1 MNLRYRLPGILA
13 ILMLFAFP
21 LEAQFSLS
29 ADFTAMYDDNINNN
43 ALQLEDR
50 IGQLS
55 LTAGYDWTS
64 DNPSAQL
71 FYSGS
76 FSYFSRVLDR
86 TFHDHTLGA
95 TYSSRLGGPDG
106 PAVLSLGGTYM
117 TRVNREYYSFYDHHQ
132 FSFHGNLQFSI
143 SEAWTGRAGY
153 AIRSLTLSELP
164 DLDYFEHYGF
174 GQISTTLATRTTI
187 IAEGDIGYKV
197 YKTGN
202 LDTVGTSPGPG
213 GGNAVVTSSVPT
225 VTQVVGLI
233 RIGQAITDVTGLSVT
248 ALYQLNLQKETR
260 YLSSVSGLISDDEV
274 FDDRY
279 AYEGPHGS
287 VMLTQL
293 IGENLLVRASAG
305 LHVKRYSERPAFDLA
320 GNEVSAQRNDTRRYA
335 TLLVQ
340 GYLES
345 LNIMISAQYDYIV
358 NSSND
363 EFFDYTN
370 NALTLT
376 ASLPF

>member
-1 MNLRYRLPGILA
+1 MTLRHRLPGMLTV
-13 ILMLFAFP
+13 LMLFALP

-55 LTAGYDWTS
+55 LTAGYDWPGEH
-64 DNPSAQL
+64 PSAQL

-95 TYSSRLGGPDG
+95 TYSRRLGGSDG

-132 FSFHGNLQFSI
+132 ISLHGNLQFSF

-153 AIRSLTLSELP
+153 AFRSLTLSELP

-202 LDTVGTSPGPG
+202 FDTVSVSSGPG
-213 GGNAVVTSSVPT
+213 AGNTVVTSSIPT
-225 VTQVVGLI
+225 VTQAVGLI
-233 RIGQAITDVTGLSVT
+233 RIGQAITDATGLSIT
-248 ALYQLNLQKETR
+248 ALYQLNLQKESR
-260 YLSSVSGLISDDEV
+260 YLSSVYGLISDDEV

-279 AYEGPHGS
+279 AYEGPHGT

-293 IGENLLVRASAG
+293 IGENILVRASAG
-305 LHVKRYSERPAFDLA
+305 LHIKRYSDRPAFDLA
-320 GNEVSAQRNDTRRYA
+320 GKEVSAQRNDTRRYA

-340 GYLES
+340 GYLET
-345 LNIMISAQYDYIV
+345 LDIMVSAQYDYIV

-363 EFFDYTN
+363 EFYDYTN